1 MSVIVIMA
9 DESAFPCVIADGDS
23 VVPGGIPAISG
34 VDDGKGRKLTVQAHV
49 ADGVATW
56 TLPDNDAN
64 RELFQRDY
72 KPSGLFRAKVDNVR
86 AVQPID
92 GDDSENEALKASLAE
107 REAEMLSL
115 SQQLVA
121 ALAEN
126 EALKAENAELKAAAP
141 AKKK

>member
-9 DESAFPCVIADGDS
+9 EVSAFPCVVDAEGTVI
-23 VVPGGIPAISG
+23 PGGIPAIPG
-34 VDDGKGRKLTVQAHV
+34 VDDGKGRKTTVQAHV
-49 ADGVATW
+49 SDGVATW

-86 AVQPID
+86 AERPID
-92 GDDSENEALKASLAE
+92 GEDSEIEALKASLAE
-107 REAEMLSL
+107 REAEILSL
-115 SQQLVA
+115 NQQLA
-121 ALAEN
+121 GALSEI
-126 EALKAENAELKAAAP
+126 EALKAENAELKAVAP